1 MSEFEK
7 MIAGQY
13 YNPADPELRALVAS
27 SRAYQKAFNEQEDRQ
42 LGVEILKEWF
52 GSTGEQLSVKP
63 RFVCDYGVNI
73 YLGGLC

>member
-42 LGVEILKEWF
+42 LGAEIL
-52 GSTGEQLSVKP
+52 GHL
-63 RFVCDYGVNI
+63 
-73 YLGGLC
+73 